1 MSVSTGKPSKARKSK
16 NQSTV
21 GARPAGKIADSE
33 AGELTPIELLLDLM
47 NDERLSHRQR
57 DRIAK
62 KLAPYFHPKLK
73 SIPPVSYDQTDEDAE
88 SAARREAVR
97 KNLFGRFD

>member
-1 MSVSTGKPSKARKSK
+1 MAL
-16 NQSTV
+16 
-21 GARPAGKIADSE
+21 SE
-33 AGELTPIELLLDLM
+33 GGELTPIEALLDLM

-73 SIPPVSYDQTDEDAE
+73 SIPPEQLSYAFTPNDQPDEDAE
-88 SAARREAVR
+88 SAAQQREGVR
-97 KNLFGRFD
+97 KNLFRRFD